1 MKGKKLINR
10 RNLWKSNDEWNL
22 RDEGEIFYIDNTS
35 RKKVLAA
42 NNDIVNEENFVQ
54 EDVRQMWVKGVTNSE
69 GFFTMINPQSQKVL
83 TAISVDSLKMEGIYL
98 F

>member
-22 RDEGEIFYIDNTS
+22 RDEGETFYIDNTS

-42 NNDIVNEENFVQ
+42 NNEEVKEENIVQ

-69 GFFTMINPQSQKVL
+69 GFFTLINPQSQKVL
-83 TAISVDSLKMEGIYL
+83 TAISVDSLKMEGMY
-98 F
+98 

>member
-1 MKGKKLINR
+1 MINR

>member
-1 MKGKKLINR
+1 MRGKKLINR